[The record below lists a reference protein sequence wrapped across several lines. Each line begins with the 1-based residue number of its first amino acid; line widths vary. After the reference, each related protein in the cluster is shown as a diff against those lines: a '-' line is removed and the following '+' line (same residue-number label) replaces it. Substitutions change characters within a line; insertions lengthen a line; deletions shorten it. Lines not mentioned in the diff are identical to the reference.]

1 MDFVA
6 LLNDVT
12 GGNLL
17 AWKVALTSGVVAL
30 AGLQMALAARLWG
43 VGGLPMAPQT
53 AAIAHRWNG
62 RVVLIG
68 AVLVG
73 FSCLVGPAGPT
84 SPARVLWHSVFGSLL
99 FAALVIKFALLKLI
113 RSGGRYLP
121 IAGSALFVSF
131 IAIWASSVADYISR

>member
-1 MDFVA
+1 MDFVS

-17 AWKVALTSGVVAL
+17 AWKVALTSGVFAL

-43 VGGLPMAPQT
+43 VGGFRMAPET
-53 AAIAHRWNG
+53 AATMHRWNG
-62 RVVLIG
+62 RVVLVG

-73 FSCLVGPAGPT
+73 FSCLIGPAGAT

-99 FAALVIKFALLKLI
+99 FVALVVKFALLKLI
-113 RSGGRYLP
+113 REGGRYLP
-121 IAGSALFVSF
+121 LAGSALFVSF
-131 IAIWASSVADYISR
+131 LALWVTSVADYVSR